1 MRSLGVERG
10 DLQPLAQQCTK
21 VLCKHTHFLNTLIIV
36 IRFSEDCCIAV
47 QVWVWHTRTERAATP
62 KLEHIRGQPGL
73 EDTNLPSLYSGL
85 HAI

>member
-1 MRSLGVERG
+1 M
-10 DLQPLAQQCTK
+10 
-21 VLCKHTHFLNTLIIV
+21 IV